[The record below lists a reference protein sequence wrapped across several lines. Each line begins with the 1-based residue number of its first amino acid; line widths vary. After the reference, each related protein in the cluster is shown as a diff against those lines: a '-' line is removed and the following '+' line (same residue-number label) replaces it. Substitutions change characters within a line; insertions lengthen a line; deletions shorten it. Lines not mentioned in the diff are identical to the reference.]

1 MGYVCLLG
9 YSHSTVCLLNLM
21 NFFDKCA
28 AVCQSTNPTVHTQWG
43 RQTCSNG
50 YTLEY
55 AGLVMST
62 KYDQHPMR
70 DICVDREKAVH
81 TRSHGGDQNGALL
94 YPTEMEQGAAD
105 EVLYPPNR
113 EVGCAVCSKNEHATG
128 CDGVEGSSI
137 LFDVCSICGGNG
149 LPCTPSAAPA
159 PPAVP
164 AMCTRAPA
172 AAVCAGIS
180 QWTVPTDPVY
190 LGRPSDEGWSRLVR
204 EDRQKRYNAF
214 DSSRPC
220 TATGFFPGVN
230 VGGAGGA
237 SRYRCDYGFCP
248 PGYVRS
254 SPVNC
259 PDCLFP
265 TASNQAVWPDACP
278 CVLAEHATF
287 LPAAAVPA
295 CSPAD
300 PCTCLNGIAATG
312 EDCAPALNGAASC
325 SSCADGYTLSSDSTV
340 CNADPCTCSNGI
352 AATGEDCTLAG
363 AASCSSC
370 DDGYKLSSDSTAC
383 NAPKIADSRFC
394 QSALIPF
401 SDRAF
406 VDSACVGPVNSVCNY
421 TVRKTISL

>member
-1 MGYVCLLG
+1 MV
-9 YSHSTVCLLNLM
+9 
-21 NFFDKCA
+21 
-28 AVCQSTNPTVHTQWG
+28 QWG

-137 LFDVCSICGGNG
+137 LFDVCGICGGNG

-159 PPAVP
+159 PSAVP

-190 LGRPSDEGWSRLVR
+190 LGRPSDEGWSRLMR
-204 EDRQKRYNAF
+204 EDRQKTVQCIRQQPPVHSDRVLSERKRWGGWWRVEVSMRLRVLSAWIRAELAGELPRLLVSHGVK
-214 DSSRPC
+214 SSGLARCLP
-220 TATGFFPGVN
+220 VR
-230 VGGAGGA
+230 AGRTCNILARSRGA
-237 SRYRCDYGFCP
+237 SLLT
-248 PGYVRS
+248 S
-254 SPVNC
+254 
-259 PDCLFP
+259 
-265 TASNQAVWPDACP
+265 
-278 CVLAEHATF
+278 
-287 LPAAAVPA
+287 
-295 CSPAD
+295 
-300 PCTCLNGIAATG
+300 
-312 EDCAPALNGAASC
+312 
-325 SSCADGYTLSSDSTV
+325 
-340 CNADPCTCSNGI
+340 
-352 AATGEDCTLAG
+352 
-363 AASCSSC
+363 
-370 DDGYKLSSDSTAC
+370 
-383 NAPKIADSRFC
+383 
-394 QSALIPF
+394 
-401 SDRAF
+401 
-406 VDSACVGPVNSVCNY
+406 GPVHVLEWYRGHRRGLCACLEWGRFLL
-421 TVRKTISL
+421 VLC